1 MIKILIDRGLAMKKI
16 IIILLSSILM
26 LSCTKKQDAQQ
37 PAGADSSAQAAMQ
50 GNEQAVI
57 EGNWQTNLEKAIET
71 AKKENKNILVDF
83 TGSDW
88 CGWCIKLKDEVF
100 SQKAFQDFAAAS
112 LVLVEI
118 DFPQKKEQSDEVKKY
133 NKQLA
138 EKYGIQG
145 FPTIILLDKDGN
157 LVGQTGYQEGGAENY
172 VAHLKTE
179 LKIK

>member
-1 MIKILIDRGLAMKKI
+1 MKKMI
-16 IIILLSSILM
+16 IFTLAALLIV
-26 LSCTKKQDAQQ
+26 SCAKKNDTPNQS
-37 PAGADSSAQAAMQ
+37 GADSSSQTAVQ
-50 GNEQAVI
+50 GTEQSVNNSI
-57 EGNWQTNLEKAIET
+57 WQTNLEKAIET
-71 AKKENKNILVDF
+71 AKKENKSILVDF

-118 DFPQKKEQSDEVKKY
+118 DFPKRKELPEDVAKY
-133 NKQLA
+133 NRQLA

-157 LVGQTGYQEGGAENY
+157 LVAQTGYVEGGAENY
-172 VAHLKTE
+172 VTHLKTE